1 MEAAGEKIPGSK
13 YYRQFC
19 YACKQPIRVTEQDR
33 TNPVLRCNDCL
44 GRPRPT
50 SGKRARI
57 NRSTPIKNLRKDG

>member
-19 YACKQPIRVTEQDR
+19 YVCKQPIRVTEQDR
-33 TNPVLRCNDCL
+33 SNPVLRCNDCL
-44 GRPRPT
+44 GRPRPA